1 MIADLLLSDATF
13 ALMSSAERR
22 IEALELMKSNGL
34 GDDELDA
41 AFYVEEAEERHAR
54 GENLATEAPRVVS
67 TGMEPCRED
76 RASCASPVA
85 ATGRCM
91 ECGAR
96 RVAESPPADEAVPP
110 ELVETNA
117 LVPLMEQGLAMA
129 AKPAS
134 PLFLARFKAATGMG
148 DREIG
153 DLLGRARSSVQAQV
167 SGRIADSLTP
177 EDTSRL
183 AQALVDRVSQLAALR
198 EELGYT

>member
-1 MIADLLLSDATF
+1 MIADLLLSDPTF

-22 IEALELMKSNGL
+22 IEALELMKTAGL

-41 AFYVEEAEERHAR
+41 AFYVEEAEDRHAK
-54 GENLATEAPRVVS
+54 GENLAVQPVQALPAGV
-67 TGMEPCRED
+67 EPCRED
-76 RASCASPVA
+76 KASCASPVA

-96 RVAESPPADEAVPP
+96 RVAETPEPLHVGFDVSRDGADA
-110 ELVETNA
+110 TAHAFA
-117 LVPLMEQGLAMA
+117 LLKREPG
-129 AKPAS
+129 K
-134 PLFLARFKAATGMG
+134 LFLSRFKAATGMG

-177 EDTSRL
+177 DDVSRL
-183 AQALVDRVSQLAALR
+183 AAALADRVSQLAALR
-198 EELGYT
+198 EELGCH